1 MPFLQQH
8 FLKCLS
14 SELPTE
20 MTKRLTKKPL
30 IKNVD
35 FIVQHRKITK
45 EENNKGKRKK
55 NIFGSFNLFV

>member
-1 MPFLQQH
+1 
-8 FLKCLS
+8 
-14 SELPTE
+14 
-20 MTKRLTKKPL
+20 MTKRLSKKPL

-45 EENNKGKRKK
+45 EENNKGKRRK